1 MFEQI
6 AEKRKQNGQ
15 SRREVAD
22 KVGVSE
28 KTLMRWEKEES
39 QPSFDHVKAW
49 CEAVKLDWRTLDKHR
64 KNDDRCEGGVGY
76 E

>member
-64 KNDDRCEGGVGY
+64 KNDDRSEGGVGY